1 VVVTLQVHPI
11 KVVAEVGELL
21 KLELQ
26 QGQDQM
32 VVEEVVQVLQVI
44 LQDHLFQDQ
53 VVEVQSVELQVLMDQ
68 GLLETEQDLQVMQ
81 QITEGVDQEV
91 R

>member
-1 VVVTLQVHPI
+1 MVLTLQLHPT

-26 QGQDQM
+26 QGQDQLM
-32 VVEEVVQVLQVI
+32 VEEVVQVLQVI

-53 VVEVQSVELQVLMDQ
+53 VVVEQYVVQQVLVDQ
-68 GLLETEQDLQVMQ
+68 ELLEIEQDLQVMQ